1 MSKQAHYIKK
11 LDGFRGDA
19 ALYRLDPPLQGEED
33 DEITATEYVVV
44 SAIDLSFGQFVPYPG
59 YRTSETMVFAATADE
74 KIDFLDLAMIPEKN
88 HAAALAELG
97 YTITQKEIEA

>member
-11 LDGFRGDA
+11 LDGLRGDA

-44 SAIDLSFGQFVPYPG
+44 SAIDLPFSPFAPPSD

-74 KIDFLDLAMIPEKN
+74 EVDFMDLAMVPEKN